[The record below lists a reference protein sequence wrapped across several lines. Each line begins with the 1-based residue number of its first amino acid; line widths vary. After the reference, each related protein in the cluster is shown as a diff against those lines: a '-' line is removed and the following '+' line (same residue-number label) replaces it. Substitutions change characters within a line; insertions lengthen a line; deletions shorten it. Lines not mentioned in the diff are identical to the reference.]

1 VRYYQRIVDCNLRLI
16 TEPHQKH
23 FPRAQLTVW
32 LICVWCGSLVNL
44 HLVCIPLQ
52 AGKYRLAARY
62 YQRIVDYL
70 KSEESLKDDEADKR
84 KTLLLAAHLN
94 LAMCR
99 LKLSEDLDAL
109 QSCDEALAL
118 DPKNEKGLFRRGMVC
133 IDQCAS

>member
-1 VRYYQRIVDCNLRLI
+1 ML
-16 TEPHQKH
+16 
-23 FPRAQLTVW
+23 
-32 LICVWCGSLVNL
+32 
-44 HLVCIPLQ
+44 CIPLQ

-94 LAMCR
+94 LAMCQ

>member
-1 VRYYQRIVDCNLRLI
+1 MTSHRTPSKPFSTGTI
-16 TEPHQKH
+16 
-23 FPRAQLTVW
+23 
-32 LICVWCGSLVNL
+32 GSLVNL
-44 HLVCIPLQ
+44 RLVCIPLQ